1 MRQMALILALT
12 AASACSDAFDPVPPG
27 KQLSII
33 DAGSPAGFPSGI
45 VVPDTVGA
53 GLVTV
58 RYHSYGSSSCN
69 RPDGEDV
76 AASDGAVT
84 IIAYDKFVSPTV
96 ACTADFGVFP
106 RDVLVALQPGTVQI
120 RVRGKRLGA
129 DAPTVELRKTVVVR
143 AAIAQPVSPR
153 SPPGG

>member
-1 MRQMALILALT
+1 MRSSVRHLAFVIAV
-12 AASACSDAFDPVPPG
+12 AAAAGCDDAFDPVPAG

-33 DAGSPAGFPSGI
+33 DAGSAAGFPSGI
-45 VVPDTVGA
+45 VVPDTVAA

-76 AASDGAVT
+76 TTSGDVVT
-84 IIAYDKFVSPTV
+84 IIAYDKFVSPTT

-106 RDVLVALQPGTVQI
+106 RDVLVSLEPGIVQI
-120 RVRGKRLGA
+120 RVRGKRLSTEA
-129 DAPTVELRKTVVVR
+129 ATIELRKTVVVR
-143 AAIAQPVSPR
+143 
-153 SPPGG
+153 